1 MTLHL
6 GGLLRVRES
15 VPPMNLTDVEA
26 VLDTLATPVVVWDL
40 GGHNL
45 ASNSAAAALFG
56 YSPEGMRALN
66 RSNIVH
72 PEDLESVQ
80 ARVQER
86 AAGDR
91 TRRHFARRVVTA
103 QGEVRLCA
111 CSAAPYERDGEIVGT
126 VVEYFD
132 AARLEQVGG
141 AFARN
146 AAMFRELFEL
156 SPVAVF
162 STGPDHR
169 FDMVNPTARL
179 LLQRPIE
186 ELHELTLAGIVV
198 DDYQSLIDVTASG
211 DDSPDNVELEIARPD
226 GSRRW
231 VHLSLR
237 TLSDGRGRFAGQVGL
252 AQDIT
257 QQVMD
262 RQAAVSAAHHDAL
275 TGALNRRAF
284 DARVAPDAAQNTAL
298 AVIDLNDFKSINDHY
313 GHGVGDEALL
323 TVATALGNVDGVEVY
338 RTGGDEFVAI
348 AAGWTAARLERALPR
363 IVPIPGRA
371 IRASLAVGAAVAP
384 TGTPLTVAAEA
395 ADQRM
400 YRAKRARQAALRRSA

>member
-1 MTLHL
+1 MPTTTL
-6 GGLLRVRES
+6 S
-15 VPPMNLTDVEA
+15 DVEA

-40 GGHNL
+40 EGRNL
-45 ASNSAAAALFG
+45 ASNTAAAALFG
-56 YSPEGMRALN
+56 YSLTQMRALN
-66 RSNIVH
+66 RSMTVH
-72 PEDLESVQ
+72 PEDLQAVQ
-80 ARVQER
+80 ARVATR
-86 AAGDR
+86 RAGDR
-91 TRRHFARRVVTA
+91 TRRHFAQRIVTA
-103 QGEVRLCA
+103 AGAIRECA
-111 CSAAPYERDGEIVGT
+111 CSGAAYEYDGQVIGT

-132 AARLEQVGG
+132 AGRLEQVGG

-146 AAMFRELFEL
+146 AALFRELFEL

-169 FDMVNPTARL
+169 FEMVNPTARL

-186 ELHELTLAGIVV
+186 ELEAVTLADVV
-198 DDYQSLIDVTASG
+198 ASEHRAFV
-211 DDSPDNVELEIARPD
+211 DSEAHAGGAPEAVELEMLRPD
-226 GSRRW
+226 GSCRW

-237 TLSDGRGRFAGQVGL
+237 TLADAQGGFAGQVGL

-257 QQVMD
+257 QQVAARD
-262 RQAAVSAAHHDAL
+262 AAVAAARHDAL

-284 DARVAPDAAQNTAL
+284 EERVTPMADRNTAI
-298 AVIDLNDFKSINDHY
+298 AVIDLNDFKSINDHH

-323 TVATALGNVDGVEVY
+323 AVATALGEVEGVEVY
-338 RTGGDEFVAI
+338 RTGGDEFVVV
-348 AAGWTAARLERALPR
+348 AAGWAAARLERALPR

-384 TGTPLTVAAEA
+384 AGSALAVAIEA

-400 YRAKRARQAALRRSA
+400 YRAKRARQAATRRSA